1 MKAKANLEIKVKGID
16 QGKHQEVQII
26 SPFHIVLKRRV
37 QMNPG
42 KGRFMTTHIN
52 SGTYNKPPELR
63 SDGYKN
69 FVSDFVNCIPRFPS
83 PSLPPSIPPSVELIQ
98 ERTRK

>member
-63 SDGYKN
+63 SDGSKN
-69 FVSDFVNCIPRFPS
+69 FVSDFVTTAFLVFPF
-83 PSLPPSIPPSVELIQ
+83 SLPPSIHPSL
-98 ERTRK
+98 R